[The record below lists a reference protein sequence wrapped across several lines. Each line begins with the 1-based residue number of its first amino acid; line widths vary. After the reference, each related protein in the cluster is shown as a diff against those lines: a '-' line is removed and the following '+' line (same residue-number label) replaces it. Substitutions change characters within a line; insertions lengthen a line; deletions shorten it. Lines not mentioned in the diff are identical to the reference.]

1 MEKKETIKSV
11 TFVIA
16 GALLQMFNG
25 IGGGWASSLT
35 AIFGLVLFFI
45 GLKKLKDGMDEAGK
59 GAIKFLII
67 ATILGVIGL
76 LFDLIPLMGLISSLL
91 FIAAFIVELIGF
103 IKLKASASIG
113 EVGKGGITLLL
124 VAMVLAI
131 VQSIFG
137 LLPLVGGM
145 IGSVFSI
152 IAIILVF
159 FGWLKIQEGI
169 IDTMK

>member
-1 MEKKETIKSV
+1 
-11 TFVIA
+11 
-16 GALLQMFNG
+16 MFNG

-45 GLKKLKDGMDEAGK
+45 GLKKLKDGMDVAGK

-76 LFDLIPLMGLISSLL
+76 LFDLIPLIGLISSLL

-113 EVGKGGITLLL
+113 EVGLQLN
-124 VAMVLAI
+124 
-131 VQSIFG
+131 
-137 LLPLVGGM
+137 
-145 IGSVFSI
+145 
-152 IAIILVF
+152 
-159 FGWLKIQEGI
+159 
-169 IDTMK
+169 